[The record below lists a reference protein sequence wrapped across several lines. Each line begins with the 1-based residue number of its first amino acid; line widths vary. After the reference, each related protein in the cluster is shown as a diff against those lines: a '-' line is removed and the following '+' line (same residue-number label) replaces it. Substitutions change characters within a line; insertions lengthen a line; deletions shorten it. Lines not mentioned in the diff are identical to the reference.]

1 VQDVEGYRGAAI
13 PTRNP
18 VQAAAPVGEAG
29 RARKLHPNRRSERQG
44 TVLVPHPDARG
55 LLRGE
60 RFQISDDVG
69 PLIGVW
75 DALKR

>member
-1 VQDVEGYRGAAI
+1 
-13 PTRNP
+13 
-18 VQAAAPVGEAG
+18 VGEAG

>member
-1 VQDVEGYRGAAI
+1 MIRRALKAGFDIAVSRSS
-13 PTRNP
+13 
-18 VQAAAPVGEAG
+18 GE
-29 RARKLHPNRRSERQG
+29 
-44 TVLVPHPDARG
+44 V